1 MADEM
6 TVRIH
11 FSVTVMS
18 GASFRKQLRGSAA
31 RFVANKDGN
40 IAVIF
45 AIALV
50 PILGFVGAAVDYT
63 RANAARSSMQAALDS
78 TALMVSKDLTQGI
91 ITTSDIPTKAQA
103 YFNALYTN
111 SDAKSVSVSA
121 TYTAANSS
129 TGSYVQVNGSGSV
142 TTDFM
147 KVAGFPTLNFNTSST
162 ATWGSVR
169 MRVAM
174 ALDNTGSMADDGK
187 MPAMQTA
194 AKNLVDQL
202 SGLAKT
208 AGDIYISI
216 IPFAKDVNVGASNYN
231 QSWIDFRDWEN
242 DPANDSKGTCS
253 QSNKTTKSSCLNGG
267 NNRTWTWDHSKWT
280 GCVTDRDQNYDTTNT
295 APSGTV
301 ALFPAE
307 EYGYSSFS
315 FCSPNSFAYLQPI
328 MPLSYNWSAIKT
340 LIGNMQPTG
349 TTNQAIGMA
358 WAWMSLTQSAP
369 LNAPAKDPSYTYKD
383 AIILLSDGLNTE
395 DRWYSGSTAAAQI
408 DARQKILC
416 DNAKNAGI
424 TVYTVQVNTS
434 TPADPTSSVL
444 QYCAS
449 GPENFFVVTSAS
461 QTAAV
466 FSSIGT
472 SLSKLRVSK

>member
-1 MADEM
+1 M
-6 TVRIH
+6 
-11 FSVTVMS
+11 F
-18 GASFRKQLRGSAA
+18 GASFRNQVRSAA
-31 RFVANKDGN
+31 TRFVGADEGN
-40 IAVIF
+40 VAVIF
-45 AIALV
+45 CIALV
-50 PILGFVGAAVDYT
+50 PLLSFVGAAIDYT

-91 ITTSDIPTKAQA
+91 ITTSQISAKAQS
-103 YFNALYTN
+103 YFTALYTN
-111 SDAKSVSVSA
+111 KDANSVSVSA
-121 TYTAANSS
+121 TYTAASSS
-129 TGSYVQVNGSGSV
+129 TGSNVQVNGSGAV
-142 TTDFM
+142 TTDFL
-147 KVAGFPTLNFNTSST
+147 KVAGFPTINFNTSST

-194 AKNLVDQL
+194 AKALVDQL

-208 AGDIYISI
+208 AGDIYISV

-231 QSWIDFRDWEN
+231 QSWLDFTDWDN
-242 DPANDSKGTCS
+242 DPNSAGTCS
-253 QSNKTTKSSCLNGG
+253 NPAKTTKSSCEQSNK
-267 NNRTWTWDHSKWT
+267 TWTPDHSKWT
-280 GCVTDRDQNYDTTNT
+280 GCVTDRDQNYDTLNT
-295 APSGTV
+295 APTSSVTR
-301 ALFPAE
+301 FPAE
-307 EYGYSSFS
+307 EYGLSFFGVTLES
-315 FCSPNSFAYLQPI
+315 YCKPGNTPYLQPI
-328 MPLSYNWSAIKT
+328 MPLSYDWSAIKT

-349 TTNQAIGMA
+349 MTNQGIGMA

-369 LNAPAKDPSYTYKD
+369 LNAPAKDPNYTYKD
-383 AIILLSDGLNTE
+383 AIILLSDGLNTQN
-395 DRWYSGSTAAAQI
+395 RWYSNAAQI

-416 DNAKNAGI
+416 DNAKNTGI

-434 TPADPTSSVL
+434 FPPDPTSDVL

-449 GPENFFVVTSAS
+449 GPQNFFVVTSAS

-472 SLSKLRVSK
+472 SLAKLRVAR

>member
-1 MADEM
+1 M
-6 TVRIH
+6 I
-11 FSVTVMS
+11 
-18 GASFRKQLRGSAA
+18 GASVRNQARDAA
-31 RFVANKDGN
+31 RRFAAAEGGN

-50 PILGFVGAAVDYT
+50 PLLGFVGAAIDYT

-78 TALMVSKDLTQGI
+78 TALMVSKDLSQGI
-91 ITTSDIPTKAQA
+91 ITTSQINAKAQS
-103 YFNALYTN
+103 YFTALYT
-111 SDAKSVSVSA
+111 SKDAKSVSVSA
-121 TYTAANSS
+121 TYTANSS
-129 TGSYVQVNGSGSV
+129 TGSYVQVNGSGNV
-142 TTDFM
+142 PTDFL
-147 KVAGFPTLNFNTSST
+147 KVTGFPSLNFNSSST

-187 MPAMQTA
+187 MPAMQSA

-202 SGLAKT
+202 SGLATT
-208 AGDIYISI
+208 AGDIYISV

-231 QSWIDFRDWEN
+231 QSWIDFTDWDA

-253 QSNKTTKSSCLNGG
+253 NPAKTTKSSCEQSNK
-267 NNRTWTWDHSKWT
+267 TWTPDHSKWT
-280 GCVTDRDQNYDTTNT
+280 GCVTDRDQNYDTLNT
-295 APSGTV
+295 APTSSVTR
-301 ALFPAE
+301 FPAE
-307 EYGYSSFS
+307 EYGFS
-315 FCSPNSFAYLQPI
+315 LFGFTVNYCKSGNTPYLQPI
-328 MPLSYNWSAIKT
+328 MPLSYDWSAIKT

-349 TTNQAIGMA
+349 NTNQGIGMA
-358 WAWMSLTQSAP
+358 WAWQSLTQSAP

-383 AIILLSDGLNTE
+383 AIILLSDGLNTQN
-395 DRWYSGSTAAAQI
+395 RWYSNAAQI

-434 TPADPTSSVL
+434 FPPDATSAVL

-449 GPENFFVVTSAS
+449 GPQNFFVVTSAS